1 MYVSK
6 PLATKVAMSVLTS
19 IPTAASLLGNGFI
32 LAVVS
37 RFKKLRTV
45 PNILVA
51 NLALVDLLNS
61 IVNTPLAIMSV
72 LEVNWFKGRTLA
84 ILANFPQRLFTA
96 LNLVSMLVMMANV
109 YLAIAFDL
117 RYLAWKAKK
126 KTLICCF
133 LIWLIDI
140 VAVSLHTVPLLDIN
154 LGDAS
159 VHEYRTEIFKRG
171 KYFSVTFF
179 TLSIISLA
187 VLGFLTSCAI
197 KKKKTEV
204 TS

>member
-1 MYVSK
+1 
-6 PLATKVAMSVLTS
+6 MSVLTS

-61 IVNTPLAIMSV
+61 IVNTPLAMMSV

-84 ILANFPQRLFTA
+84 ILANFSQRLFTA

-109 YLAIAFDL
+109 YLAIPFDL
-117 RYLAWKAKK
+117 RHLAWKTKK

-140 VAVSLHTVPLLDIN
+140 VAVSLHTVLLLDIN

-197 KKKKTEV
+197 KKKKKKKEV

>member
-1 MYVSK
+1 
-6 PLATKVAMSVLTS
+6 MSVLTF
-19 IPTAASLLGNGFI
+19 IPTVASLLGNSFI
-32 LAVVS
+32 LAVVA

-61 IVNTPLAIMSV
+61 IINMPLAMISI
-72 LEVNWFKGRTLA
+72 LEVNWFRGKTLA
-84 ILANFPQRLFTA
+84 ILANFSQRIFTV

-109 YLAIAFDL
+109 YLAITFDL
-117 RYLAWKAKK
+117 RYLAWKTKK

-140 VAVSLHTVPLLDIN
+140 VAVSLHTIPLLDIN
-154 LGDAS
+154 LGDAP
-159 VHEYRTEIFKRG
+159 VHEYRAEIFKRG
-171 KYFSVTFF
+171 KYFCATFF
-179 TLSIISLA
+179 ALFIISLA

-197 KKKKTEV
+197 KKNKLKGGN
-204 TS
+204 

>member
-32 LAVVS
+32 LAVVG

-61 IVNTPLAIMSV
+61 IINTPLAMMSV

-84 ILANFPQRLFTA
+84 ILANFSQRLFTA
-96 LNLVSMLVMMANV
+96 LNHVSMLVMMANV

-117 RYLAWKAKK
+117 RYLAWKTKK
-126 KTLICCF
+126 KMLFCCF

-171 KYFSVTFF
+171 KYFSVTFS

-197 KKKKTEV
+197 KKKKKEV

>member
-1 MYVSK
+1 
-6 PLATKVAMSVLTS
+6 MSVLTF
-19 IPTAASLLGNGFI
+19 IPTVASLLGNSFI
-32 LAVVS
+32 LAVVA

-61 IVNTPLAIMSV
+61 IINMLLAMISI
-72 LEVNWFKGRTLA
+72 LELNWFRGKTLA
-84 ILANFPQRLFTA
+84 ILANFSQRIFTV

-109 YLAIAFDL
+109 YLAIAFNL
-117 RYLAWKAKK
+117 RYLAWKTKK
-126 KTLICCF
+126 RALICRF

-154 LGDAS
+154 LGD
-159 VHEYRTEIFKRG
+159 VRFHGYRAEIFKRG
-171 KYFSVTFF
+171 KYFCATFF
-179 TLSIISLA
+179 ALFIISLA

-197 KKKKTEV
+197 KKNKKEV